1 MQTYCDKKKRVR
13 DCSEEELSQY
23 RIDMDYVN
31 SRFELLFYK
40 KIKSH
45 IIVDDESNIN
55 IPESYNTPTGIVYRK
70 NRKYYAIGVTE
81 KKGKVDSLCIDVKVH
96 LNYTLWGPKQP
107 EPWQY
112 FQILKSINWRIDLY
126 KTPRYMKR
134 SEIALF
140 ERSRWMI
147 FAFWGEDIDKLIQLE
162 LELMTKLMQIDRRK
176 GGSMKKNIPKLYGL
190 KNVRELREY
199 ITNQYKK
206 IKFSFNAAEEEFLQK
221 VDIADHIKYVLLE
234 TFHNP

>member
-1 MQTYCDKKKRVR
+1 MQTYYDKNQRVQ

-55 IPESYNTPTGIVYRK
+55 IPESYSTPTGIVYRK
-70 NRKYYAIGVTE
+70 NRKYYAIGVAE
-81 KKGKVDSLCIDVKVH
+81 KKGKVDSLYIDVKVH
-96 LNYTLWGPKQP
+96 LKYTLWGPKQP
-107 EPWQY
+107 EPWKY
-112 FQILKSINWRIDLY
+112 LQILKSINWRIDFY

-134 SEIALF
+134 SEIPLF

-162 LELMTKLMQIDRRK
+162 LELMTKLMRIDGRK
-176 GGSMKKNIPKLYGL
+176 GGNMKNSIPKLYGL
-190 KNVRELREY
+190 KNLKELRVY
-199 ITNQYKK
+199 ITNQYKRT
-206 IKFSFNAAEEEFLQK
+206 KFSFNAIEEEFLQK
-221 VDIADHIKYVLLE
+221 VDIPDHIKYVLIE
-234 TFHNP
+234 TMN